1 MRKGGEPVGTRF
13 DGWNRCPPGRSGQA
27 GLITLEWLLIVGTIA
42 GLAASTTLIVQRV
55 LDDHSEVPPD
65 PVVRFIQADIE
76 AAEIATGAQAVFDQ
90 AVADGNRSAYT
101 DTDYKNRCE
110 GDLKRAFSDVVT
122 TASWASPSGLDGT
135 AGTPDDVAA
144 RCSVTPKSGLGG

>member
-1 MRKGGEPVGTRF
+1 MGTRF

-76 AAEIATGAQAVFDQ
+76 AAEIATEAQADFD
-90 AVADGNRSAYT
+90 ADPSAY
-101 DTDYKNRCE
+101 DNDGYENRCE
-110 GDLKRAFSDVVT
+110 GLKRAFIGLVM
-122 TASWASPSGLDGT
+122 TASWALPSIGPDNT
-135 AGTPDDVAA
+135 AGTVDDEAA
-144 RCSVTPKSGLGG
+144 RCSVTPERGLGG